1 MTRTQPWTCAF
12 AGIGSKAV
20 FVQHFVVDGGKGK
33 SGELVGTW
41 LFSQPSIMASPKG
54 PGGSGI

>member
-20 FVQHFVVDGGKGK
+20 SVQHFVVDGGKVNSVK
-33 SGELVGTW
+33 LVGTW
-41 LFSQPSIMASPKG
+41 RYSQPSIMTSPEG
-54 PGGSGI
+54 PGGYAI